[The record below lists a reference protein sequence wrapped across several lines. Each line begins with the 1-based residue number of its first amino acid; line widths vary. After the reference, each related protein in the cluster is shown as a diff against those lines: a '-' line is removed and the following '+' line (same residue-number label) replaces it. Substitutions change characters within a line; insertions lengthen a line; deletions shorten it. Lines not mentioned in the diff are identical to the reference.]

1 LLRARYRSSDMPRV
15 DGKTC
20 RNKLLVESIADSGFI
35 CLPGS
40 RQPESRDQWL
50 SPAVCGAGSADDLA
64 ASTIEAMITALRVP
78 EILAGPLTEI
88 LESPRRL

>member
-1 LLRARYRSSDMPRV
+1 MPFV
-15 DGKTC
+15 DGKRC
-20 RNKLLVESIADSGFI
+20 RNKLLVGAIADSRFI
-35 CLPGS
+35 CSPDS
-40 RQPESRDQWL
+40 RQPELRDQWL
-50 SPAVCGAGSADDLA
+50 SPVACGAGSADDRA